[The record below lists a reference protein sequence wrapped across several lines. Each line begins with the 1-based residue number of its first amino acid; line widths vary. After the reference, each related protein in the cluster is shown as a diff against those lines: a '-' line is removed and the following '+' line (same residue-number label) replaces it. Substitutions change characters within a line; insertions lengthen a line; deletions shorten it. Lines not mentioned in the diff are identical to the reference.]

1 MFGSRF
7 DIFILDR
14 RQISEELFQVALV
27 IAQSMR
33 AHVALVAQMVEELS
47 EKVIDHLVALLCL
60 LLMKVSEDAANEDSD
75 KERRRRGRW

>member
-1 MFGSRF
+1 
-7 DIFILDR
+7 
-14 RQISEELFQVALV
+14 
-27 IAQSMR
+27 
-33 AHVALVAQMVEELS
+33 MVEELS